1 MGLYRKSEG
10 PIVPFEHLGQHN
22 PNAREGALL
31 CPCNQRVKEREI
43 AEMLITPEQ
52 IRTLQRKLYR
62 KAKQEKTYRF
72 YALYDKVYR
81 ADILEHA
88 YRLVRANG
96 GSSGI
101 DGETFGAIEA
111 EDRVSAILAEL
122 AEALRTKTYQ
132 ASPVKR
138 VMIPK
143 GDGTER
149 PLGIPTIR
157 DRIAQMAVKL
167 VIEPIFEADFC
178 SCSYGFRPKKSA
190 HDAIDDIA
198 HTLNKGYTEVID
210 ADLSKYFDTIPHA
223 KLMAAV
229 AERISDGAILHIIQ
243 MWLKAAVIEEDKDGT
258 RRNVGG
264 GKGNTK
270 GTPQGGVI
278 SPLLANLYLHLM
290 DRMWERNNLQERL
303 EARLVRYADD
313 FVVMCR
319 RDTEQAM
326 KTIRHAVTR
335 LGLTLNE
342 KKTLVVDTNKESF
355 TFLGFE
361 IRMRKS
367 RRTGRSYAN
376 VQPSKKSLKS
386 IRSRVTEY
394 TQRELTAIEI
404 DDIIKRVNTV
414 LRGWVGYF
422 HYRNCSS
429 RLSKLK
435 WHVEERVRTHLR
447 KRHKIRDRGTG
458 YNKFTT
464 MALYE
469 RYCLYKVP
477 TTAGFAFAHVLR

>member
-1 MGLYRKSEG
+1 
-10 PIVPFEHLGQHN
+10 
-22 PNAREGALL
+22 
-31 CPCNQRVKEREI
+31 
-43 AEMLITPEQ
+43 MLTTPEQ
-52 IRTLQRKLYR
+52 IRILQRKLYC

-96 GSSGI
+96 GSPGI
-101 DGETFGAIEA
+101 DGESFEAIEA
-111 EDRVSAILAEL
+111 EERVSVILAEL
-122 AEALRTKTYQ
+122 AEVLKTKTYR

-143 GDGTER
+143 ADGTER

-157 DRIAQMAVKL
+157 DRIVQMAVKL

-178 SCSYGFRPKKSA
+178 NCSYGFRPKRSA

-198 HTLNKGYTEVID
+198 HTLNKGYTKVID

-223 KLMAAV
+223 KLMATI

-243 MWLKAAVIEEDKDGT
+243 MWLKAVVIEEDKDGT

-270 GTPQGGVI
+270 GVPQGGII
-278 SPLLANLYLHLM
+278 SPLLANLYLHLI
-290 DRMWERNNLQERL
+290 DRMWKKNRLQERYGV
-303 EARLVRYADD
+303 RLVRYADD

-319 RDTEQAM
+319 RDTGQAM
-326 KTIRHAVTR
+326 MAVRHAVTR

-342 KKTLVVDTNKESF
+342 KKTLVVDGNKESF

-361 IRMRKS
+361 IRMRRS
-367 RRTGRSYAN
+367 RRTGWNYAH
-376 VQPSKKSLKS
+376 VQPSKKSMKS
-386 IRSRVTEY
+386 IRSRVTKY
-394 TQRELTAIEI
+394 TQRELTVIEMSEV
-404 DDIIKRVNTV
+404 IKRVNTV

-422 HYRNCSS
+422 HYRNCSTQLS
-429 RLSKLK
+429 RLK

-447 KRHKIRDRGTG
+447 KRHKIQDRGTG

-464 MALYE
+464 ASVYE
-469 RYCLYKVP
+469 RYGLYKVP
-477 TTAGFAFAHVLR
+477 TTAGFASVHALR